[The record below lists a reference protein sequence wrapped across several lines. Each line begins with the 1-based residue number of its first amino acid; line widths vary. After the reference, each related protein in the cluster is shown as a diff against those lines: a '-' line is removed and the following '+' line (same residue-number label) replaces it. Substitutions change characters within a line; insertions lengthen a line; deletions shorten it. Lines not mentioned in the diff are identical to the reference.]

1 MITSKQYDEL
11 CVMIANYRDA
21 VDALHTA
28 AADDKLWAA
37 GQFAA
42 ADRELSDYVKGL
54 AEPVK
59 EAADS
64 DGWID
69 WNGGYDAPV
78 GDGVA
83 VEVMFRGGHTLVE
96 RHPEDLN
103 WGPLA
108 SRNAI
113 VAYRVVSE

>member
-59 EAADS
+59 EVADS
-64 DGWID
+64 DGWIE
-69 WNGGYDAPV
+69 WCGGEACADPV
-78 GDGVA
+78 GGL
-83 VEVMFRGGHTLVE
+83 VEVKFRNGIIDKSFSHMLYWRHDGG
-96 RHPEDLN
+96 
-103 WGPLA
+103 LA
-108 SRNAI
+108 DI
-113 VAYRVVSE
+113 IAYRVVSE